1 MPIPTIH
8 GQAGLTED
16 PTLRFT
22 QSGKAVLSLR
32 FAFNDSKFNDQTRQW
47 ETTRTL
53 YLDGSAW
60 EQTAERLSE
69 QLRKGDQVYVEGRL
83 ETQQWEHEGQ
93 KRSKPHL
100 IVRTAKKFEKAQ
112 PQQQSGGFQQ
122 QQQAPPPAGNQQAS
136 AFGQM
141 SQGQDVWGGGQQQQA
156 GPAPF

>member
-22 QSGKAVLSLR
+22 SSGKAVLSIR
-32 FAFNDSKFNDQTRQW
+32 FAFNDSKFNDQTQQW

-60 EQTAERLSE
+60 EQTAERLAE

-83 ETQQWEHEGQ
+83 ETQQWEQDGQ

-100 IVRTAKKFEKAQ
+100 IVRTVKPFQKAPQQAQQQGGWNQ
-112 PQQQSGGFQQ
+112 PQQS
-122 QQQAPPPAGNQQAS
+122 QADWGAVPSNNAWA
-136 AFGQM
+136 
-141 SQGQDVWGGGQQQQA
+141 GGGQQQG

>member
-22 QSGKAVLSLR
+22 SSGKAVLSIR
-32 FAFNDSKFNDQTRQW
+32 FAFNDSKFNDQTQQW
-47 ETTRTL
+47 ETTRIL

-60 EQTAERLSE
+60 EQTAERLAE

-83 ETQQWEHEGQ
+83 ETQQWEQDGQ

-100 IVRTAKKFEKAQ
+100 IVRTVKPFQKAPQQAQQGGWNQ
-112 PQQQSGGFQQ
+112 PQQSQADWGAAPTNNAWAGGGQPG
-122 QQQAPPPAGNQQAS
+122 QAPP
-136 AFGQM
+136 F
-141 SQGQDVWGGGQQQQA
+141 
-156 GPAPF
+156 

>member
-22 QSGKAVLSLR
+22 SSGKAVLSLR

-100 IVRTAKKFEKAQ
+100 IVRTAKKFEKAK

-122 QQQAPPPAGNQQAS
+122 QQQAPPPAGSQQAS

-141 SQGQDVWGGGQQQQA
+141 SQGQDVWGGQSQG
-156 GPAPF
+156 GPVPF

>member
-22 QSGKAVLSLR
+22 SSGKAVLSIR
-32 FAFNDSKFNDQTRQW
+32 FAFNDSKFNDQTQQW
-47 ETTRTL
+47 ETTRIL

-60 EQTAERLSE
+60 EQTAERLAE

-83 ETQQWEHEGQ
+83 ETQQWEQDGQ

-100 IVRTAKKFEKAQ
+100 IVRTVKPFQKAPQ
-112 PQQQSGGFQQ
+112 QAQQQGGYQQQS
-122 QQQAPPPAGNQQAS
+122 QADWGAAPTNNAWA
-136 AFGQM
+136 
-141 SQGQDVWGGGQQQQA
+141 GGGQPQGQ
-156 GPAPF
+156 APF